1 MLLNQT
7 VSLLN
12 DSFAGVFAQK
22 RTRERAV
29 ELSMGTLCSFGRRT
43 ISRSIC
49 AVGRQ
54 QKDWSADYKLFSRS
68 PWHEDQLFDPVI
80 RDYLARYPDGP
91 IRMAVDDTT
100 LARGGRHIATA
111 FWQRDALSPPFHV
124 NLIYGLRFMQASL
137 LYPHYQQGDYS
148 ARSMPI
154 RFVESPAVKKPGKR
168 ASEQEKRLYREVKKK
183 QNLSFQGLEVI
194 KSARKSFDIYGAAGR
209 DVLAAVDGSLCNKT
223 TFKNELDRVH
233 LVGRCRK
240 DARLCFPALPGSRRK
255 YNKETFTPEQTRKDE
270 QIEWHQE
277 NIYFGGQW
285 RTIRYKQLDG
295 VLWRR
300 GAGVRKLRLIVIAP
314 VPYKLSPNA
323 RRNYREPAYLLSTD
337 CDSEAGILIQCY
349 FDRWQIE
356 VNHREEKSTLG
367 VGEAQVWS
375 EKSVP
380 RQPAFAVACYS
391 LLLLSALKAFG
402 PGRGS
407 DFVVLPKWRRKA
419 KRPSALDLITLLR
432 KEINETSVSDCL
444 AHRLSQNIVPY
455 AYT

>member
-1 MLLNQT
+1 MLIEQT
-7 VSLLN
+7 ISLLK
-12 DSFAGVFAQK
+12 DSFAGAFSQK

-29 ELSMGTLCSFGRRT
+29 ELSMGTLCSFGKRT

-68 PWHEDQLFDPVI
+68 PWSQDQLFDPVI

-91 IRMAVDDTT
+91 IRMAMDDTT
-100 LARGGRHIATA
+100 LARGGRHIPTA

-137 LYPHYQQGDYS
+137 LYPHYMQGDYS

-168 ASEQEKRLYREVKKK
+168 AGEEEKRLYREAKKK

-194 KSARKSFDIYGAAGR
+194 KSARKSFDIYDAAGR
-209 DVLAAVDGSLCNKT
+209 DVLVAVDGSLCNKT

-240 DARLCFPALPGSRRK
+240 DARLCFPAPPGSRRR
-255 YNKETFTPEQTRKDE
+255 YNKETFTPEEVRKDE
-270 QIEWHQE
+270 QVEWYQK

-337 CDSEAGILIQCY
+337 CNSEVGILIQCY

-375 EKSVP
+375 AKAVP

-407 DFVVLPKWRRKA
+407 DFVILPKWRRKA

-432 KEINETSVSDCL
+432 KEINETSVSDSL

>member
-1 MLLNQT
+1 M
-7 VSLLN
+7 
-12 DSFAGVFAQK
+12 
-22 RTRERAV
+22 
-29 ELSMGTLCSFGRRT
+29 
-43 ISRSIC
+43 
-49 AVGRQ
+49 
-54 QKDWSADYKLFSRS
+54 
-68 PWHEDQLFDPVI
+68 
-80 RDYLARYPDGP
+80 
-91 IRMAVDDTT
+91 
-100 LARGGRHIATA
+100 
-111 FWQRDALSPPFHV
+111 
-124 NLIYGLRFMQASL
+124 
-137 LYPHYQQGDYS
+137 
-148 ARSMPI
+148 
-154 RFVESPAVKKPGKR
+154 
-168 ASEQEKRLYREVKKK
+168 
-183 QNLSFQGLEVI
+183 
-194 KSARKSFDIYGAAGR
+194 
-209 DVLAAVDGSLCNKT
+209 
-223 TFKNELDRVH
+223 
-233 LVGRCRK
+233 
-240 DARLCFPALPGSRRK
+240 
-255 YNKETFTPEQTRKDE
+255 ETFTPEEIRKDE
-270 QIEWHQE
+270 QVEWHQKT
-277 NIYFGGQW
+277 IYFGGQW

-323 RRNYREPAYLLSTD
+323 KRNYREPAYLLSTD
-337 CDSEAGILIQCY
+337 CASEAGILIQCY

-407 DFVVLPKWRRKA
+407 EFVLLPKWRRKA

-432 KEINETSVSDCL
+432 KEINEMPVSDCL